1 MEIRVFYLPLEIA
14 FDLFLNTFSRLKS
27 IDKLLFF
34 SLHASYFFF
43 VHYLLV
49 LLSLQFF
56 LNLDL
61 DLILTLKHVLFA
73 SLSSVLL
80 LAANHLLHLLG
91 TRFLSCP
98 LLLNPALDSFLFEL
112 GFVGLAT
119 RVVDSFYLFGLGSLF
134 LLLLG
139 GIVLVGF
146 GLILGL
152 FLHPS
157 KLLLLIHFV
166 VTFSLLNDLICP
178 FTCFF
183 YLLPRLAR

>member
-1 MEIRVFYLPLEIA
+1 LSLEIA
-14 FDLFLNTFSRLKS
+14 FDLFFYTFSRLKP

-43 VHYLLV
+43 VHHLLV
-49 LLSLQFF
+49 LLSLQLF

-61 DLILTLKHVLFA
+61 NLILTLKHVLFA

-98 LLLNPALDSFLFEL
+98 LLLNAALDSFLFEL

-119 RVVDSFYLFGLGSLF
+119 RVVDSFHLFGLGSLF
-134 LLLLG
+134 LRLLG

-146 GLILGL
+146 CLILGL
-152 FLHPS
+152 FLNSS
-157 KLLLLIHFV
+157 KFLLLIHFV
-166 VTFSLLNDLICP
+166 VTLSLLNYFICP
-178 FTCFF
+178 FSCFF
-183 YLLPRLAR
+183 YLPPRLARSK